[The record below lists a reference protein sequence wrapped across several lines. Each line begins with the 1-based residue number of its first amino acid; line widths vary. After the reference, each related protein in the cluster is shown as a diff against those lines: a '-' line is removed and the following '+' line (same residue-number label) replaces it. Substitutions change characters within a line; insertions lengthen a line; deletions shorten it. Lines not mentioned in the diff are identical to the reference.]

1 MSDEITEIAIV
12 SALLIGML
20 LFAYL
25 FLPYSLEYIFVTGVI
40 MFIMFAFGLY
50 LSRRMRS

>member
-1 MSDEITEIAIV
+1 MSNDVTEIAIV
-12 SALLIGML
+12 SALLVGML

-25 FLPYSLEYIFVTGVI
+25 FLPYSPEYILVTGVI

-50 LSRRMRS
+50 LSRKMR